1 MSNTLAGLIVYRFRY
16 IPIEGDA
23 MTGEGHRLTVMETA
37 TRSVIEVRV

>member
-1 MSNTLAGLIVYRFRY
+1 
-16 IPIEGDA
+16 